1 MTATQTD
8 TQLAA
13 TLDAITDASATIDAN
28 DSLFH
33 RISQTVIA
41 AVVVV
46 VWGVV
51 ILTII
56 GWTLINSKGGTEFIC
71 NTPPTG
77 GTGLGTDC
85 TNGWV
90 ATKDQLK
97 DVFTFGILPFL
108 SLVIGFYFGQKSST
122 LAASA

>member
-1 MTATQTD
+1 MTD
-8 TQLAA
+8 TQLAT

-41 AVVVV
+41 AVVVI

-51 ILTII
+51 IATII
-56 GWTLINSKGGTEFIC
+56 AWTLKSSKGSTEFIC
-71 NTPPTG
+71 NTPPSG
-77 GTGLGTDC
+77 GGELGTDC

-90 ATKDQLK
+90 ATRDQLK
-97 DVFTFGILPFL
+97 DVFTFGVLPFL
-108 SLVIGFYFGQKSST
+108 TLVIGFYFGQKSST
-122 LAASA
+122 PAASA